1 MKEYGI
7 LKAGTIINIEPP
19 YGRRERNQYYE
30 IVSFDKEINSEFN
43 QYLAYKLNSSYNKV
57 IGGKD
62 YVRFP
67 KSENYTKSTFSYRY
81 YVIKEGNGELNIS
94 KDIED
99 SKLQQE
105 GTGAILKYDGEKPT
119 YLMKKEEY
127 KKYIRPFWDSVF
139 NLPKEYPQY
148 FLLEYGT
155 HIKTS
160 EKEFPNLL
168 NDNEKTDYSSNW
180 RYKEWLEKNKV
191 EPKRIPIIIK
201 KAYEEGFNLLKE
213 KTLNAY
219 IDTNLKTN
227 NKAIISKAIENGI
240 YLELI
245 KKGKLN
251 TFALKEIL
259 DSVKL
264 KLPSKLEQAQ
274 AEVSIE
280 GLTFEKEIENKKNI
294 EKFTEDII
302 SYFQEYY
309 DKIIKL
315 YVDDKTKI
323 IEKYLDFFKDK
334 YPYEN
339 STQLRID
346 FSNYLGEKFEATK
359 LKDGTLNYKF
369 GNQVSNLFS
378 EFKYFDNGYSIK
390 KNWKEIIYKIGKER
404 ANYIFQ
410 TYSGNLIQKIPI
422 NIKSSLPK
430 IISGKLYRSSP
441 IGFDSELKLEFNNGF
456 ELYVKNKTII
466 AGGYNIQKAHLRTI
480 FHFSIDGK
488 VRSDEEIQKAYKEF
502 IPVKENENNDLE
514 FLKEKLKA
522 SQDLLDLLRE
532 IDSKSKE
539 IIFLE
544 EMIQVTKDLIDL
556 I

>member
-1 MKEYGI
+1 M
-7 LKAGTIINIEPP
+7 
-19 YGRRERNQYYE
+19 
-30 IVSFDKEINSEFN
+30 
-43 QYLAYKLNSSYNKV
+43 
-57 IGGKD
+57 
-62 YVRFP
+62 
-67 KSENYTKSTFSYRY
+67 
-81 YVIKEGNGELNIS
+81 
-94 KDIED
+94 
-99 SKLQQE
+99 
-105 GTGAILKYDGEKPT
+105 
-119 YLMKKEEY
+119 
-127 KKYIRPFWDSVF
+127 
-139 NLPKEYPQY
+139 
-148 FLLEYGT
+148 
-155 HIKTS
+155 
-160 EKEFPNLL
+160 
-168 NDNEKTDYSSNW
+168 
-180 RYKEWLEKNKV
+180 
-191 EPKRIPIIIK
+191 
-201 KAYEEGFNLLKE
+201 
-213 KTLNAY
+213 
-219 IDTNLKTN
+219 
-227 NKAIISKAIENGI
+227 
-240 YLELI
+240 
-245 KKGKLN
+245 
-251 TFALKEIL
+251 
-259 DSVKL
+259 KL

-309 DKIIKL
+309 DRIIKL

-346 FSNYLGEKFEATK
+346 FSNYLGEKFQTK
-359 LKDGTLNYKF
+359 LKVGTLNYKF

-410 TYSGNLIQKIPI
+410 TFSGNLIQKIPI

-480 FHFSIDGK
+480 FHFSINGK

-532 IDSKSKE
+532 TDSESKE

>member
-1 MKEYGI
+1 M
-7 LKAGTIINIEPP
+7 
-19 YGRRERNQYYE
+19 
-30 IVSFDKEINSEFN
+30 
-43 QYLAYKLNSSYNKV
+43 
-57 IGGKD
+57 
-62 YVRFP
+62 
-67 KSENYTKSTFSYRY
+67 
-81 YVIKEGNGELNIS
+81 
-94 KDIED
+94 
-99 SKLQQE
+99 
-105 GTGAILKYDGEKPT
+105 
-119 YLMKKEEY
+119 
-127 KKYIRPFWDSVF
+127 
-139 NLPKEYPQY
+139 
-148 FLLEYGT
+148 
-155 HIKTS
+155 
-160 EKEFPNLL
+160 
-168 NDNEKTDYSSNW
+168 
-180 RYKEWLEKNKV
+180 
-191 EPKRIPIIIK
+191 
-201 KAYEEGFNLLKE
+201 
-213 KTLNAY
+213 
-219 IDTNLKTN
+219 
-227 NKAIISKAIENGI
+227 
-240 YLELI
+240 
-245 KKGKLN
+245 
-251 TFALKEIL
+251 
-259 DSVKL
+259 
-264 KLPSKLEQAQ
+264 
-274 AEVSIE
+274 
-280 GLTFEKEIENKKNI
+280 
-294 EKFTEDII
+294 
-302 SYFQEYY
+302 
-309 DKIIKL
+309 

-480 FHFSIDGK
+480 FHFSINGK

-532 IDSKSKE
+532 TDSKSKE

>member
-105 GTGAILKYDGEKPT
+105 GTGKVLKYDGEKPT
-119 YLMKKEEY
+119 YLMLREEY
-127 KKYIRPFWDSVF
+127 KQYIKPFWLELN
-139 NLPKEYPQY
+139 NLSKKYPQY
-148 FLLEYGT
+148 FYKDYGHLFLSDSDKLSVYTLSDWKRDNNVEPVKPIPNDVKKEYEKLKE
-155 HIKTS
+155 IFLVQYYDDELKTS
-160 EKEFPNLL
+160 
-168 NDNEKTDYSSNW
+168 
-180 RYKEWLEKNKV
+180 NK
-191 EPKRIPIIIK
+191 K
-201 KAYEEGFNLLKE
+201 
-213 KTLNAY
+213 
-219 IDTNLKTN
+219 
-227 NKAIISKAIENGI
+227 IISKALQDGI

-251 TFALKEIL
+251 TIALKEIL

-309 DKIIKL
+309 DRIIKL

-346 FSNYLGEKFEATK
+346 FSNYLGEKFQVTK
-359 LKDGTLNYKF
+359 LKNGTLNYKF

-410 TYSGNLIQKIPI
+410 TFSSNLIQKIPI

-466 AGGYNIQKAHLRTI
+466 AGGYNIQISHLRTI
-480 FHFSIDGK
+480 FHFSINGK

-532 IDSKSKE
+532 TDSKSKE

>member
-7 LKAGTIINIEPP
+7 LKAGTIIIIEPP

-57 IGGKD
+57 IGRKD

-105 GTGAILKYDGEKPT
+105 GTGKVLKYDGEKPT
-119 YLMKKEEY
+119 YLMLREEY
-127 KKYIRPFWDSVF
+127 KQYIKPFWLELN
-139 NLPKEYPQY
+139 NLSKKYPQY
-148 FLLEYGT
+148 FYKDYGHLFLSDSDKLSVYTLSDWKRDNNVEPVKPIPNDVKKEYEKLKE
-155 HIKTS
+155 IFLVEYYDDELKTS
-160 EKEFPNLL
+160 
-168 NDNEKTDYSSNW
+168 
-180 RYKEWLEKNKV
+180 NK
-191 EPKRIPIIIK
+191 K
-201 KAYEEGFNLLKE
+201 
-213 KTLNAY
+213 
-219 IDTNLKTN
+219 
-227 NKAIISKAIENGI
+227 IISKALEDSI

-251 TFALKEIL
+251 TIALKEIL

-309 DKIIKL
+309 DRIIKL

-346 FSNYLGEKFEATK
+346 FSNYLGEKFQTK
-359 LKDGTLNYKF
+359 LKVGTLNYKF

-410 TYSGNLIQKIPI
+410 TFSGNLIQKIPI

-480 FHFSIDGK
+480 FHFSINGK

-532 IDSKSKE
+532 TDSESKE

>member
-7 LKAGTIINIEPP
+7 LKAGTIIIIEPP

-43 QYLAYKLNSSYNKV
+43 QYLAYKLNSTYNKV
-57 IGGKD
+57 IGEKD
-62 YVRFP
+62 FVRFP
-67 KSENYTKSTFSYRY
+67 KSANYTKSTYGYRY
-81 YVIKEGNGELNIS
+81 YEIKEGNGELNIS
-94 KDIED
+94 KNIEESK
-99 SKLQQE
+99 SKLQE
-105 GTGAILKYDGEKPT
+105 TGKVLKYDGEKPT
-119 YLMKKEEY
+119 YLMLREEY
-127 KKYIRPFWDSVF
+127 KQYIKPFWLELN
-139 NLPKEYPQY
+139 NLSKKYPQY
-148 FLLEYGT
+148 FYNSYGRLYLSDSDKLSVYTLSDWKKYNNVEPLKPIPNDVKKEYEKLKE
-155 HIKTS
+155 IFLVEYYDDELKTS
-160 EKEFPNLL
+160 
-168 NDNEKTDYSSNW
+168 
-180 RYKEWLEKNKV
+180 NK
-191 EPKRIPIIIK
+191 K
-201 KAYEEGFNLLKE
+201 
-213 KTLNAY
+213 
-219 IDTNLKTN
+219 
-227 NKAIISKAIENGI
+227 IISKALEDSI

-251 TFALKEIL
+251 TIALKEIL

-309 DKIIKL
+309 DRIIKL

-346 FSNYLGEKFEATK
+346 FSNYLGEKFQTK
-359 LKDGTLNYKF
+359 LKVGTLNYKF

-410 TYSGNLIQKIPI
+410 TFSGNLIQKIPI

-480 FHFSIDGK
+480 FHFSINGK

-532 IDSKSKE
+532 TDSESKE

>member
-7 LKAGTIINIEPP
+7 LKAGTIIIIEPP

-43 QYLAYKLNSSYNKV
+43 QYLAYKLNSTYNKV
-57 IGGKD
+57 IGEKD
-62 YVRFP
+62 FVRFP
-67 KSENYTKSTFSYRY
+67 KSANYTKSTYGYRY
-81 YVIKEGNGELNIS
+81 YEIKEGNGELNIS
-94 KDIED
+94 KNIEESK
-99 SKLQQE
+99 SKLQE
-105 GTGAILKYDGEKPT
+105 TGKVLKYDGEKPT
-119 YLMKKEEY
+119 YLMLREEY
-127 KKYIRPFWDSVF
+127 KQYIKPFWLELN
-139 NLPKEYPQY
+139 NLSKKYPQY
-148 FLLEYGT
+148 FYKNYGRLYLSDSDKLSVYTLSDWKRDNNVEPVKPIPNDVKKEYEKLKE
-155 HIKTS
+155 IFLVEYYDDELKTS
-160 EKEFPNLL
+160 
-168 NDNEKTDYSSNW
+168 
-180 RYKEWLEKNKV
+180 NK
-191 EPKRIPIIIK
+191 K
-201 KAYEEGFNLLKE
+201 
-213 KTLNAY
+213 
-219 IDTNLKTN
+219 
-227 NKAIISKAIENGI
+227 IISKALEDGI

-251 TFALKEIL
+251 TIALKEIL

-280 GLTFEKEIENKKNI
+280 GLTFEKEIENKKNTQ
-294 EKFTEDII
+294 KFTEDII

-309 DKIIKL
+309 DRTIKL

-339 STQLRID
+339 STQIRKD
-346 FSNYLGEKFEATK
+346 FSNYLGEKFKVTK
-359 LKDGTLNYKF
+359 SKDGTLNYKF
-369 GNQVSNLFS
+369 GYQVYNLFS
-378 EFKYFDNGYSIK
+378 EFKYFDSGYSIE
-390 KNWKEIIYKIGKER
+390 KNWKEIIYKIGKEK

-422 NIKSSLPK
+422 NVKSSLPK
-430 IISGKLYRSSP
+430 IIWGILYRGSVK
-441 IGFDSELKLEFNNGF
+441 GFDSELILEFNNGF
-456 ELYVKNKTII
+456 KLNVKNETIV
-466 AGGYNIQKAHLRTI
+466 AGGYNIQQRHLRTY

-502 IPVKENENNDLE
+502 IPVKKNENDDLE

-532 IDSKSKE
+532 TDSKSKE